1 MSETHTA
8 PSLVTE
14 RISRIESNESKSTSR
29 VHPNDR
35 LGSTGFDAMKSSL
48 ESSMGRPTESSTTV
62 PTPADRSSK
71 DRRLISSIDS
81 DLSGSSPPIYQSTPK
96 STKQDEDA
104 GHESEDELTDPTN
117 KQDQSFDA
125 RRRSSKTRLRD
136 FSQSTSQPL
145 DSTYLSQRTKSSFNE
160 SNMENILSHVPT
172 SKGISSILFILFDI
186 HLIVFFSSSQAKV
199 Y

>member
-29 VHPNDR
+29 VQPSDR
-35 LGSTGFDAMKSSL
+35 VGSTGFDAIRSSL
-48 ESSMGRPTESSTTV
+48 ESSMTKTTDPTSGVQTST
-62 PTPADRSSK
+62 DRTGK
-71 DRRLISSIDS
+71 DKRLISSIDS

-96 STKQDEDA
+96 STKQKQDDDDA
-104 GHESEDELTDPTN
+104 GHESEDELTDPTM
-117 KQDQSFDA
+117 KQDQSYDS

-160 SNMENILSHVPT
+160 SNMENILSHVPP
-172 SKGISSILFILFDI
+172 SKGINSILSS
-186 HLIVFFSSSQAKV
+186 FFSRSILSCFLF
-199 Y
+199 